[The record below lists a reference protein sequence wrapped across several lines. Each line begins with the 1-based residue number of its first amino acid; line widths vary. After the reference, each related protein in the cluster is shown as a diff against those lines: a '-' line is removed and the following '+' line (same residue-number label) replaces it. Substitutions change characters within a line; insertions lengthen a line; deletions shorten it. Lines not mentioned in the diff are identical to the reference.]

1 MKLFDHDLDRL
12 IKAAAQVD
20 NRPVTGLSCALESR
34 ILSQLR
40 SGNREESG
48 AILMP
53 VFRRAMALACVVMLC
68 TLTLNYLIA
77 THNVPD
83 ARAIAEKAMQLSLLP

>member
-12 IKAAAQVD
+12 IKAAAQAD
-20 NRPVTGLSCALESR
+20 NRTVNEPSFALESR

-40 SGNREESG
+40 WRSREETI

-53 VFRRAMALACVVMLC
+53 VFRRAMALAWVVMIC

-77 THNVPD
+77 SHNVPD